1 MFQEGI
7 DVNQGDVSGVT
18 PLMLSAALGHRAAV
32 TTLMEFAR
40 AGHVRLDTQ
49 AKDDSDFTA
58 LDYAA
63 VSGNAGLA
71 DQIRGRTKST
81 PAARLTGNKLNNNNI
96 INKNINNNNA
106 KNMNKNSQSSQPYKA
121 GEEDTE
127 EITASALRDSNL
139 PTIQQFARDL
149 KALQAQNDTNLVA
162 LASSSSSSSSTSSRP
177 GSRNASSA
185 TPRGRPL
192 SQERAGSRVGSHSKE
207 RPASRV
213 SCKSRGSSL
222 VAGDDDD
229 DLDLDLSSLRDLMG
243 TVREAA
249 KEIREIVE
257 PMQREQE
264 EAARPQEQRKRRG
277 KKGQHHSRDARRRNS
292 GHRQQIQAEIHVISE
307 INGRP
312 IPPLPPATPL
322 TPSAPPLDADLT
334 PPTAFLHVENEE
346 LSHTWPR
353 QKGRSVSR
361 ERTLSSGST
370 MPVGGATSEGNTPLL
385 PSKYVRGP
393 AVAEPLARVSPGAA
407 ESERQILD
415 KVVGRQY
422 GGPDPLVA
430 AINSATFVP
439 KSRLIME
446 SRQRVVGRA
455 REHWSSHQPP
465 ASPPPSGHSPLPHIT
480 ISQHAHHHH
489 HHDGPRSPV
498 DEEAPLVDAAGYS
511 EAGEGSQAGPQ
522 PGGGPGSPGKAQP
535 SPSPRV
541 QPRGPQTAGQA
552 EQHSSPTKASG
563 KPAPVHTPA
572 PQTGLNSAPALQ
584 TGPKSTPALQS
595 GRNKPASQTGPNK
608 PAPQTG
614 LNKPTPQTGPNK
626 PAPQTGPNK
635 PAPQTGPNK
644 PAPQTGPN
652 KPAPQT
658 GPNKPA
664 PQTNPNKPAPQTG
677 PNKAAPQTGPNS
689 KPAAQTGLSSR
700 TAPQTGASNKPVSK
714 PAVNAETN
722 GRVAGGGPAGKSGGG
737 PAGKPGLR
745 RAVP

>member
-1 MFQEGI
+1 M
-7 DVNQGDVSGVT
+7 NQGDVSGVT

-81 PAARLTGNKLNNNNI
+81 PAARLTGNKLNNNI

-121 GEEDTE
+121 GEEDAE

-139 PTIQQFARDL
+139 PTIQEFARDL

-277 KKGQHHSRDARRRNS
+277 KKGQHHSRDTRRRNS

-393 AVAEPLARVSPGAA
+393 AVAEPHARVSPGAA

-480 ISQHAHHHH
+480 ISQHAHHH
-489 HHDGPRSPV
+489 DGPRSPV
-498 DEEAPLVDAAGYS
+498 DEEAPPVDAAGYS
-511 EAGEGSQAGPQ
+511 EGGEGIQAGPQ
-522 PGGGPGSPGKAQP
+522 PGGGPGSPGKVQP

-572 PQTGLNSAPALQ
+572 PQTGLHSAPALQ

-608 PAPQTG
+608 PAPHTG
-614 LNKPTPQTGPNK
+614 LNK

-677 PNKAAPQTGPNS
+677 PNKPAPQTGPNS

-722 GRVAGGGPAGKSGGG
+722 GRVAGGGPAGKAGGG